1 MNRSRVAVIVLFA
14 IAGAVGAA
22 LAAPYLLQ
30 QLFEYLKRLNMTP
43 AEFEAFMRNPRP
55 ETPYAGATNPA
66 SIFAIGL
73 LGLLLGAFIGSVF
86 HGVGIRIGE
95 RWDQMRVG
103 DKVTLFLGIFAG
115 IVMSMPF
122 LILFLNL
129 GRVVGPLLTVGF
141 ILGLSSIAIYA
152 LKSMEEFLP
161 WQRNA
166 GPARKSGKKILDT
179 NIIIDGRIY
188 DVVRCGFLEGQ
199 IYVPNFVLEEL
210 QHIADSADAMRRQRG
225 RRGLEVLRH
234 LQNDYQIDIGS
245 QDRYAGDAAEDV
257 DARLVKLAKA
267 LGADIVTNDFNLNR
281 VARLQN
287 VNVLNVN
294 DLALAMKPNVLP
306 SESLMVQILREGNQ
320 PGQGV
325 GYLDD
330 GTMVVVEQGRRAMG
344 ETVEVTVTQVIQT
357 ERGKMIFGDIRQQ
370 RAEA

>member
-1 MNRSRVAVIVLFA
+1 M
-14 IAGAVGAA
+14 
-22 LAAPYLLQ
+22 AAPYLLQ
-30 QLFEYLKRLNMTP
+30 ELFEFLKRLNMTP
-43 AEFEAFMRNPRP
+43 AELEAFLKNPRP
-55 ETPYAGATNPA
+55 EAPYPGASNPA

-73 LGLLLGAFIGSVF
+73 LGLVAGAGLGGML
-86 HGVGIRIGE
+86 HTLGVRAGMAWE
-95 RWDQMRVG
+95 QMRVG
-103 DKVTLFLGIFAG
+103 DKVTLFLGVFAG

-122 LILFLNL
+122 LLLFLSL

-141 ILGLSSIAIYA
+141 IVGLSSIAIYA
-152 LKSMEEFLP
+152 LKSMDEFLP
-161 WQRNA
+161 WQRGS
-166 GPARKSGKKILDT
+166 GPSRKTGKKILDT

-199 IYVPNFVLEEL
+199 LYVPNFVIEEL

-234 LQNDYQIDIGS
+234 LQNDYPVEIGVH
-245 QDRYAGDAAEDV
+245 DRYAGEAGEDV
-257 DARLVKLAKA
+257 DSRLVKLAKA

-281 VARLQN
+281 VARLHK

-306 SESLMVQILREGNQ
+306 SESLSVQVIREGNQ

-330 GTMVVVEQGRRAMG
+330 GTMVVVEQGRNFIG
-344 ETVEVTVTQVIQT
+344 ETIEVTVTQVIQT
-357 ERGKMIFGDIRQQ
+357 ERGKMIFGDARQH
-370 RAEA
+370 RAQA